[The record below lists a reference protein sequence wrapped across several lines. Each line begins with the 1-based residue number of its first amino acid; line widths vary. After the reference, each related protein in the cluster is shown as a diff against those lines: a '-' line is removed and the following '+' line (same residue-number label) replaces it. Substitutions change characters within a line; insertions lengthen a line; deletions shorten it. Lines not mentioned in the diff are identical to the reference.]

1 MPLIRIQLQFGNGRI
16 VSEKITFENT
26 FNHEVHEQKQR
37 DREKP
42 RPTMANQKH
51 TDDHRQHGRDKLKPE
66 MRDFARVDQ
75 TDALRDTA
83 YN

>member
-1 MPLIRIQLQFGNGRI
+1 
-16 VSEKITFENT
+16 
-26 FNHEVHEQKQR
+26 
-37 DREKP
+37 
-42 RPTMANQKH
+42 MANQKH